1 MLFAAARADRRERR
15 KEGENETPPP
25 EIPSGDGTRCF
36 AAEDVPLFL
45 SAAYHVTGSIPN
57 HSEFHHTTEAH
68 QNFLNSYQALGL
80 SYESAK
86 TTEKFI

>member
-1 MLFAAARADRRERR
+1 MLFAAARGDRRERR

-25 EIPSGDGTRCF
+25 EIPSGDGTRWF

-57 HSEFHHTTEAH
+57 HSEF
-68 QNFLNSYQALGL
+68 QFC
-80 SYESAK
+80 
-86 TTEKFI
+86 F